1 MEPSGFCE
9 AKNSSRFPL
18 GVRQIADH
26 GKKLKIDPQT
36 LAVSW
41 LRFGRLVAN
50 DAQEPG
56 VVRR

>member
-36 LAVSW
+36 LA
-41 LRFGRLVAN
+41 
-50 DAQEPG
+50 
-56 VVRR
+56 